1 MMRLLDLAEA
11 IDAGDLT
18 PASVIELAAEAIA
31 AREKEVQAFA
41 HLDLE
46 RARIAASR
54 IAADDGFFG
63 LPVAVKDIIDTAD
76 MPTAYGSPIYAR
88 HRPKADA
95 AIIVRAREAQGIVIG
110 KSATAEFA
118 YTAHPATRNP
128 HDPAFSPGISSSGSA
143 AAVAAGMVPLAFGT
157 QTGGS
162 TIRPA
167 SYCGVAAI
175 KPSYRLLPMQG
186 IKPFSPLLDTL
197 GLFGARIVDIAYAL
211 EVLSRRPMRVD
222 GGDFGT
228 PSFGILR
235 QEFLGPVEAASE
247 AALAAIIRAA
257 EAGGAAIRDVAS
269 PPEWAAGAAAHRVII
284 VAEGAD
290 SLGYER
296 RHHARR
302 LSPVLRDALERGRA
316 LPAED
321 YDLARR
327 DANHAR
333 KGARAVFEGFDALIT
348 FSAPGEAP
356 PYPETDGGQFNRLP
370 TLLGLPAINLPVIT
384 GAKGLPVGV
393 QILGRFGEDRRALAA
408 AAWLEA
414 RIGRSRA

>member
-1 MMRLLDLAEA
+1 MRLLDLAEA
-11 IDAGDLT
+11 IDAGDIT
-18 PASVIELAAEAIA
+18 PSTVMTLAAEAIA
-31 AREKEVQAFA
+31 AREGEVKAFA
-41 HLDLE
+41 HLDLDA
-46 RARIAASR
+46 ARIAADR
-54 IAADDGFFG
+54 RGGDDGFFG

-76 MPTAYGSPIYAR
+76 MPTAHGSPIYAR

-95 AIIVRAREAQGIVIG
+95 AIVMRLREAQGIVIG

-118 YTAHPATRNP
+118 YTAHPPTRNP
-128 HDPAFSPGISSSGSA
+128 HDLAYSPGISSAGSA
-143 AAVAAGMVPLAFGT
+143 AAVAAGMVPLALGT
-157 QTGGS
+157 QTGSS

-197 GLFGARIVDIAYAL
+197 GVFGARVVDIAYAM
-211 EVLSRRPMRVD
+211 EILSRRPMRVD

-235 QEFLGPVEAASE
+235 QEFLGPAQEAGE
-247 AALAAIIRAA
+247 AALVFAARAA
-257 EAGGAAIRDVAS
+257 QDGGAVLRDIAS
-269 PPEWAAGAAAHRVII
+269 PPEWHAGAAAHRVII
-284 VAEGAD
+284 LAEGAD
-290 SLGYER
+290 SLAYEAV
-296 RHHARR
+296 HHGEK
-302 LSPVLRDALERGRA
+302 LSPVLRDALARGRA
-316 LPAED
+316 ISAEE

-333 KGARAVFEGFDALIT
+333 KVSRAVFEGVDALLT

-356 PYPETDGGQFNRLP
+356 PFPQTEGGQFNRLP
-370 TLLGLPAINLPVIT
+370 TLLGLPAINVPVLR
-384 GAKGLPVGV
+384 GPKGLPVGIQV
-393 QILGRFGEDRRALAA
+393 LGRFGEDRRALAA

-414 RIGRSRA
+414 RIAAS